1 MAVSWTFKNYKT
13 SFRVDIELY
22 KDYIQKW
29 NLGNE
34 EFCGN
39 TRLKGKVFRIISS
52 FPNFHECLI
61 SIFII

>member
-39 TRLKGKVFRIISS
+39 TTSER
-52 FPNFHECLI
+52 
-61 SIFII
+61 

>member
-13 SFRVDIELY
+13 YFRVDIELY

-39 TRLKGKVFRIISS
+39 TTSER
-52 FPNFHECLI
+52 
-61 SIFII
+61 